1 MLPRTGFHY
10 FLSGFKWIFQPGIK
24 RYIVIPLLLNILLF
38 IALFF
43 IARHFMG
50 EFNHWMQGLLPAWLQ
65 WLSIIMWLLFGIS
78 FVLAWV
84 YTYVMVAN
92 LIAAPFN
99 SLLSEKVTKLL
110 GGTPIE
116 NEGWVMSM
124 KDILRSF
131 GRQFSFLA
139 YYLPRAIGLGI
150 LFFIPLVQFIAPV
163 LWFLFNAWF
172 MALQYVDYPTDLQ
185 RIPLRQVR
193 HELNAKRVL
202 NLSFGMSVL
211 VGSMIPVVN
220 LFAMPAA
227 VAGATELWFREYSRE
242 YR

>member
-1 MLPRTGFHY
+1 MLTRTGPHY

-24 RYIVIPLLLNILLF
+24 RYIIIPLLLNILLF
-38 IALFF
+38 IGLFM

-50 EFNHWMQGLLPAWLQ
+50 EFNHWLENLLPNWLH
-65 WLSIIMWLLFGIS
+65 WLSIIVWLLFGIS
-78 FVLAWV
+78 FFLAWV
-84 YTYVMVAN
+84 YTYVTVAN

-99 SLLSEKVTKLL
+99 SLLAEKVTKLL
-110 GGTPIE
+110 GGKSIE
-116 NEGWVMSM
+116 NESWLMSV
-124 KDILRSF
+124 KDVARSF
-131 GRQFSFLA
+131 ARQFSFLA

-150 LFFIPLVQFIAPV
+150 LFFIPVVQFAAPV

-193 HELNAKRVL
+193 HELNAKRAL

-211 VGSMIPVVN
+211 VASMIPVVN

-227 VAGATELWFREYSRE
+227 VAGATELWFREYS
-242 YR
+242 